1 MQKFLYYIMLLPLMA
16 GMFNSC
22 KKEKETVTFRADDVT
37 VIDYEYNTATK
48 RLSPQ
53 NSVSA
58 QITSAAGIRHIYT
71 YLVRPNFTDTL
82 VKVEYADETNTNSYN
97 YSLPAEFFNKF
108 KMQDVAGLKLM
119 IMHHDNT
126 AGEGRIVINSF
137 TPPLPELR
145 NFADTLRP
153 DDNDVVHIT
162 GQAYSGNGIV
172 KVEIFD
178 DSRGDFTLVES
189 IPVAGHNTTYNL
201 DYQYHYRPNASN
213 IRVKVTDIF
222 DLTSEKTINMPIL
235 PYIVYQDVNMGA
247 QGTASVTVPNNIF
260 FAETGSTL
268 GSCDIPAN
276 ETKLD
281 FLFYGTS
288 TGPQFYSPSNTAN
301 VAANFRCNGVGWTI
315 NTPGGAAALKATRFR
330 VLVPGAS
337 AEIDALYAKFSAN
350 QIADLNAD
358 GFFDGI
364 PAPSSS
370 TARYAP
376 PPTVPAQNI
385 FNTTDAY
392 LIWIRMVKDDGTF
405 RNGLMRVKEAV
416 SAGTA
421 GLSTV
426 KFDIYIAK

>member
-1 MQKFLYYIMLLPLMA
+1 MQKLLYYIMLLPFVA
-16 GMFNSC
+16 IIFFSC
-22 KKEKETVTFRADDVT
+22 KKEKETVTFRHDDVT
-37 VIDYEYNTATK
+37 AIDYEYNTATK

-53 NSVSA
+53 NNISA
-58 QITSAAGIRHIYT
+58 QIASEAGIRHIYT

-82 VKVEYADETNTNSYN
+82 VKIEYADETNRNNYN
-97 YSLPAEFFNKF
+97 YSLPVEFFQNF
-108 KMQDVAGLKLM
+108 KMQDVAGLKL
-119 IMHHDNT
+119 IIKHLDNT
-126 AGEGRIVINSF
+126 SGEGRILINSF

-153 DDNDVVHIT
+153 DDNDIVLVT

-172 KVEIFD
+172 KVDIYD
-178 DSRGDFTLVES
+178 DSEGSFTLVES
-189 IPVAGHNTTYNL
+189 IPVAGNATTYDLN
-201 DYQYHYRPNASN
+201 YEYHYRPNAGN
-213 IRVKVTDIF
+213 IRIVVTDVF
-222 DLTSEKTINMPIL
+222 DLTSEKIINMPIL
-235 PYIVYQDVNMGA
+235 PYVVYQDVNMGA

-260 FAETGSTL
+260 FAETGTTL

-288 TGPQFYSPSNTAN
+288 SGPQFYSPTNTTN

-315 NTPGGAAALKATRFR
+315 STPGGASALKATRFR

-337 AEIDALYAKFSAN
+337 AEIDALYDKFSAN
-350 QIADLNAD
+350 EIADLNDD
-358 GFFDGI
+358 GFFEGI

-370 TARYAP
+370 TARYTPRPTAP
-376 PPTVPAQNI
+376 TQNI

-392 LIWIRMVKDDGTF
+392 LIWIRMVRDDGTF
-405 RNGLMRVKEAV
+405 RNGLMRVKDVVA
-416 SAGTA
+416 AGTA

-426 KFDIYIAK
+426 TFDIYVAK